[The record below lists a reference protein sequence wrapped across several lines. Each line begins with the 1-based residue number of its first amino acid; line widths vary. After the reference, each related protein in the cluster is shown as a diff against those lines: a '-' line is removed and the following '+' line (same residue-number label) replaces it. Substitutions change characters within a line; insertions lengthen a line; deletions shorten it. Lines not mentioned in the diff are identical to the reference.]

1 MILTYNKGEFVVNNV
16 EIRKIICEPYYEYD
30 YSLYPTCDISEMEAY
45 INGVQIDIE
54 NELLSGIKLE
64 MNTAIIS
71 DGNSHENDIMT
82 LSDKPIYYLSNISSI
97 LG

>member
-1 MILTYNKGEFVVNNV
+1 
-16 EIRKIICEPYYEYD
+16 
-30 YSLYPTCDISEMEAY
+30 
-45 INGVQIDIE
+45 
-54 NELLSGIKLE
+54 

>member
-1 MILTYNKGEFVVNNV
+1 MLEAASKKKAMHFSLPSRIIIDRAIKYLGADEDEILVVG
-16 EIRKIICEPYYEYD
+16 
-30 YSLYPTCDISEMEAY
+30 T
-45 INGVQIDIE
+45 DIE

-71 DGNSHENDIMT
+71 DGNSHDNDIMT

>member
-1 MILTYNKGEFVVNNV
+1 MHFSLPSRIIIDRAIKYLGADEDEILVVG
-16 EIRKIICEPYYEYD
+16 
-30 YSLYPTCDISEMEAY
+30 T
-45 INGVQIDIE
+45 DIE